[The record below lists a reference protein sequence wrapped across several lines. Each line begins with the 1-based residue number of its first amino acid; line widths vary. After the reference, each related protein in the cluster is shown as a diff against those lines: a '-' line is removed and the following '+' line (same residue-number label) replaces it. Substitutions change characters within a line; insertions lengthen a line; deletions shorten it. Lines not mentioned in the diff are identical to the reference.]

1 MRHSEPKYDK
11 NNKQRQ
17 WKIISYIYF
26 LRAVIIAITIFLANE
41 IAILMAI
48 DKAVLFRK
56 ISSENIMEINYMKG
70 TSSNITLLANKN
82 SVLFGKEADMI
93 TVGDSSGLSGIKPN
107 IISEMINFNIANF
120 NLFANANYDG
130 YLAVANN
137 ALNNMKNV
145 KYLALAITPLALP
158 AALDMQFGNYHA
170 KQLNNIYRNKWR
182 FFHYLPSI
190 YFRKNIVETSY
201 YGLPRLLA
209 GYKYNISEPD
219 VNRLDITDQKI
230 SKEAIMAN
238 KGFVPIER
246 NSGYDKINLNYCN
259 KVIKKYFFDK
269 KQGRAK
275 LIDKFE
281 DFKKLA
287 VKYHVKLVIIFNPM
301 VCKES
306 SQIADIIAEIDKFKK
321 NNPDVI
327 MPFPFINNRPK
338 EYFSDSYHI
347 SPEGAELL
355 SRELATELQKYQQ
368 HHSQS

>member
-1 MRHSEPKYDK
+1 MKFNELKYNK
-11 NNKQRQ
+11 NHKFS
-17 WKIISYIYF
+17 SYLYY
-26 LRAVIIAITIFLANE
+26 LRALIIAITIFSANE
-41 IAILMAI
+41 IAILLAI
-48 DKAVLFRK
+48 NKEELFRK

-82 SVLFGKEADMI
+82 SVLFGKEADVI
-93 TVGDSSGLSGIKPN
+93 TVGDSSGLSSIKPN
-107 IISEMINFNIANF
+107 IINEKINFNIVNF
-120 NLFANANYDG
+120 NLFADANYDG

-137 ALNNMKNV
+137 ALNNIKDV

-158 AALDMQFGNYHA
+158 AALDMKFGNYYA
-170 KQLNNIYRNKWR
+170 KQLNNIYLNKWR

-190 YFRKNIVETSY
+190 YFRKDIVEVAHY
-201 YGLPRLLA
+201 YLPRLFA
-209 GYKYNISEPD
+209 GYKYNISESG

-230 SKEAIMAN
+230 SKEAMIAN
-238 KGFVPIER
+238 KGFVPIEK

-269 KQGRAK
+269 KGKKSK
-275 LIDKFE
+275 LIAKFE
-281 DFKKLA
+281 KFKNLA
-287 VKYHVKLVIIFNPM
+287 AKHQVKLMIIFSPIA
-301 VCKES
+301 CKES

-355 SRELATELQKYQQ
+355 SQELAIELQKYQ
-368 HHSQS
+368 